1 MDHFI
6 PMNISVTDAKAQLTE
21 LVRRAEAGEE
31 VVLTRHGQP
40 AVRLVAV
47 KTKKTPA
54 ERRAA
59 IDAVMEA
66 ARGKA
71 LPGPCAARS
80 QDFLYGDDGLPG

>member
-1 MDHFI
+1 MK
-6 PMNISVTDAKAQLTE
+6 ISVSDAKAQLAE

-40 AVRLVAV
+40 TVKLVAV
-47 KTKKTPA
+47 KPRQTPA
-54 ERRAA
+54 ERRAV
-59 IDAVMEA
+59 IYEVRA
-66 ARGKA
+66 ASRGKA